1 MTTFRQLKLRQGIYS
16 KPALWFFHISAA
28 SKGSVKLYTYH
39 HVFSHLG
46 KAVYKKDR
54 MVFYSCTLYTK
65 IEFDF

>member
-39 HVFSHLG
+39 QVFSHLG
-46 KAVYKKDR
+46 KGVYKR
-54 MVFYSCTLYTK
+54 ERIVFWPCALYTK
-65 IEFDF
+65 IELDF

>member
-1 MTTFRQLKLRQGIYS
+1 MTTFRQLKLGQGIAS

-28 SKGSVKLYTYH
+28 SNGSVKLYAYL

-46 KAVYKKDR
+46 KGVYKRER
-54 MVFYSCTLYTK
+54 MVFWPCALYTK